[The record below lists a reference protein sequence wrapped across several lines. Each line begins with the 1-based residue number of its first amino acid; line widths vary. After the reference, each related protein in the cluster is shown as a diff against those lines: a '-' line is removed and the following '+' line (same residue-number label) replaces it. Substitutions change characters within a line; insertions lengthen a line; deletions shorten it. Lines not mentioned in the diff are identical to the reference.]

1 MPSEAGRWLLSGLA
15 VLAAGAA
22 TSAAQGAAAEGAA
35 AVRGSLGATNCPH
48 PSVPVPAHEP
58 KYTSGPTELVSGL
71 YIQGG
76 AVPPPPC
83 HPEPRGP
90 YAGKLTITNR
100 NGTFRATQTVG
111 NGHLAHIPLAPGHYR
126 LNGRLAGG
134 GSTVPVD
141 FTVRAGQK
149 VRQDAF
155 EDVP

>member
-1 MPSEAGRWLLSGLA
+1 MPSTPWRWLVSGLA
-15 VLAAGAA
+15 VLAAGATTA
-22 TSAAQGAAAEGAA
+22 AVQGPAAAQRSLAAAG
-35 AVRGSLGATNCPH
+35 CPH

-58 KYTSGPTELVSGL
+58 KYTPGPTELVSGL

-90 YAGKLTITNR
+90 YAGTLTITNR
-100 NGTFRATQTVG
+100 AGTFSLTQAVG
-111 NGHLAHIPLAPGHYR
+111 DGHLAHIPLAPGRYQ

-134 GSTVPVD
+134 GSTVPVN
-141 FTVRAGQK
+141 FIVRSREK